1 MIKIIL
7 IKKLKIVE
15 KIIKNK
21 MMIIIIPNKIVK
33 VIKINQ
39 IKVNNR
45 ILNQQT
51 LIKKIIKFNK
61 KIKKVI

>member
-7 IKKLKIVE
+7 IKKLKIVV

-51 LIKKIIKFNK
+51 LIKKIIKFKK
-61 KIKKVI
+61 KIKKII